1 MYEDI
6 WKKLYCEARKV
17 QKERVI
23 SPFIEAGGVAAA
35 LLTKKG
41 SIYVGV
47 CIDTASTLGM
57 CAERNAIANMI
68 TNGEHQIDKMVAVVE
83 DGSVGAP
90 CGACREYMMQL
101 DKDSGDIE
109 TTGLPVTIVMLPENS
124 SIWNDIVD
132 VTDKEKFYRG
142 ESAICFFMSLAE
154 ISDGSVQVVD
164 SDMKEKITG
173 TEIALHDGEMLSL
186 KAGDHNI
193 QVKCERVIDHLNT
206 INVDT
211 NITPGTIFVSEK
223 LYCQLFDMDSLK
235 YNEVIAYG
243 NHHASYDVTDKL
255 MSMINRNQSITFN
268 NHRTSIH

>member
-1 MYEDI
+1 
-6 WKKLYCEARKV
+6 
-17 QKERVI
+17 
-23 SPFIEAGGVAAA
+23 
-35 LLTKKG
+35 
-41 SIYVGV
+41 
-47 CIDTASTLGM
+47 
-57 CAERNAIANMI
+57 
-68 TNGEHQIDKMVAVVE
+68 
-83 DGSVGAP
+83 
-90 CGACREYMMQL
+90 
-101 DKDSGDIE
+101 
-109 TTGLPVTIVMLPENS
+109 MLPENS

-268 NHRTSIH
+268 NHRIEVEQMKKQIYMKIFYIGIVTVMFCLIFLVQMYQNQLYFLRSEMDRIHLLHELGMNQTTVAIDCIAIEDEYGNTPAQRAELDWLLYNKPLEYAQLVLGGRMERYLSLGCDHGRLED